1 MENNKSIKAWNFVG
15 NFKIFATIS
24 ILVVLAGLIMNIIFG
39 TRLDINFKG
48 GARITYSYT
57 GEVDLNAARDAIQNA
72 TGQDATVTQS
82 TDMTDQSTNL
92 VVTLPGDKS
101 LSTDM
106 MGDITSALQERFQ
119 DNEIAMLES
128 DSVDPSVGIAFFG
141 KSLFA
146 VGLAAILV
154 VVYVGFRFRKIGGVS
169 AGVMALIALLH
180 DLVVIYFVYVI
191 FRIPLND
198 NFIAVM
204 LTILGYSLND
214 TIVIYDRIR
223 ENRRLLG
230 MKMPF
235 RQLVNVSITQSFR
248 RSLVTSITTFIAIT
262 TVFVVA
268 VVRGLDSIISFALP
282 MMFGVASGAYSS
294 ICIAGPLWVFWKEHR
309 EKKLEAESQK
319 KKTTKTRAKK

>member
-1 MENNKSIKAWNFVG
+1 MENNKSIKTWNFVG

-262 TVFVVA
+262 TVYVVA

-319 KKTTKTRAKK
+319 KKNHQNQG

>member
-262 TVFVVA
+262 TVYVVA

-294 ICIAGPLWVFWKEHR
+294 ICIAGPLWVFWKEQR

>member
-169 AGVMALIALLH
+169 AGVLALIALLH

-262 TVFVVA
+262 TVYVVA

>member
-39 TRLDINFKG
+39 TRLDIHFKG

-262 TVFVVA
+262 TVYVVA

>member
-57 GEVDLNAARDAIQNA
+57 GEVDLNAARDVIQNA

-262 TVFVVA
+262 TVYVVA

>member
-57 GEVDLNAARDAIQNA
+57 GEVDRNAARDAIQNA

-262 TVFVVA
+262 TVYVVA

>member
-262 TVFVVA
+262 TVYVVA

-319 KKTTKTRAKK
+319 KKNHQNQG

>member
-119 DNEIAMLES
+119 DNE
-128 DSVDPSVGIAFFG
+128 
-141 KSLFA
+141 
-146 VGLAAILV
+146 
-154 VVYVGFRFRKIGGVS
+154 
-169 AGVMALIALLH
+169 
-180 DLVVIYFVYVI
+180 
-191 FRIPLND
+191 
-198 NFIAVM
+198 
-204 LTILGYSLND
+204 
-214 TIVIYDRIR
+214 
-223 ENRRLLG
+223 
-230 MKMPF
+230 
-235 RQLVNVSITQSFR
+235 
-248 RSLVTSITTFIAIT
+248 
-262 TVFVVA
+262 
-268 VVRGLDSIISFALP
+268 
-282 MMFGVASGAYSS
+282 
-294 ICIAGPLWVFWKEHR
+294 
-309 EKKLEAESQK
+309 
-319 KKTTKTRAKK
+319 

>member
-262 TVFVVA
+262 TVYVVA